1 VVILDGDNL
10 AVSER
15 RRDGRVYF
23 VLPGGGVEVGE
34 LLEAAAIREAF
45 EELGV
50 RVSLLGLVAQVTFVV
65 DGIAS
70 RQHYFA
76 AQITGGVFGTGPVP
90 STPVPIQVEAP
101 TAPPGSASNT
111 LRNPT
116 CTRVRSCRLS
126 WDEAWSPCSTIP
138 WTSRSRA
145 RTRSRERR
153 TARLIGRHPAGEP

>member
-1 VVILDGDNL
+1 MVILEGDNL
-10 AVSER
+10 AVIER

-45 EELGV
+45 EELDV

-76 AQITGGVFGTGPVP
+76 AQITGGVFGTGPGP
-90 STPVPIQVEAP
+90 EY
-101 TAPPGSASNT
+101 
-111 LRNPT
+111 
-116 CTRVRSCRLS
+116 
-126 WDEAWSPCSTIP
+126 
-138 WTSRSRA
+138 SRA
-145 RTRSRERR
+145 DPSRGTYRATWISLEHASQSDVHPRPVVL
-153 TARLIGRHPAGEP
+153 ALLGRGLESLLDDPLDVEEPGEDTIA

>member
-1 VVILDGDNL
+1 MVILDGDNL
-10 AVSER
+10 AVIER

-50 RVSLLGLVAQVTFVV
+50 GVSLLGLVAQVTFVV

-76 AQITGGVFGTGPVP
+76 AQITGGVFGTGSGP
-90 STPVPIQVEAP
+90 EY
-101 TAPPGSASNT
+101 
-111 LRNPT
+111 
-116 CTRVRSCRLS
+116 
-126 WDEAWSPCSTIP
+126 
-138 WTSRSRA
+138 SRA
-145 RTRSRERR
+145 DPSRGTDRATWISLEHASQSDVHPRPVVS
-153 TARLIGRHPAGEP
+153 ALLGRGLESLLDDPLDVEEPGEDTIA